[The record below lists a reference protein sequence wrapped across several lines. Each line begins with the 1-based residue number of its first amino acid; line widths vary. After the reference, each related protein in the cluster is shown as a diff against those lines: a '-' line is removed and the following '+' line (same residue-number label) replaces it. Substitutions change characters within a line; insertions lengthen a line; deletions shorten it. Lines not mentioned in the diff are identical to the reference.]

1 MRQLREP
8 SPEMDV
14 LAKAVIDAAIEVHR
28 ALGPG
33 FLESIYE
40 EALAVELTTRQI
52 PFERQKPLTVMYKD
66 RASACSSISTFRSFG
81 LESSGSF

>member
-1 MRQLREP
+1 MQDMRQLREP

-33 FLESIYE
+33 FLESICE
-40 EALAVELTTRQI
+40 EAL
-52 PFERQKPLTVMYKD
+52 PWN
-66 RASACSSISTFRSFG
+66 
-81 LESSGSF
+81 